1 MFKKIMLPI
10 VQNCKYIQSVI
21 YLELFLLSITQRLEL
36 LEWVTG
42 TLGIISIEI
51 FILILEKMISKQQD
65 KKKVNE
71 GVGYPNPNLYPT
83 RRKQLEKF
91 ITVLEQQEN
100 EPYAVMV
107 SGKWGAGKSSFIQ
120 ALEKKLDVN
129 SFIWVY
135 AGSEKTVS
143 EIMSDISIK
152 ILGVLKKNNVFIENK
167 NSIGKY
173 FLAFSDLLEDTVL
186 KPLKKVSRVLT
197 RGKNL
202 DDRDY
207 LNTKLDELSKPIYII
222 IDDLDRCDSNINK

>member
-1 MFKKIMLPI
+1 M
-10 VQNCKYIQSVI
+10 
-21 YLELFLLSITQRLEL
+21 
-36 LEWVTG
+36 
-42 TLGIISIEI
+42 
-51 FILILEKMISKQQD
+51 
-65 KKKVNE
+65 
-71 GVGYPNPNLYPT
+71 
-83 RRKQLEKF
+83 
-91 ITVLEQQEN
+91 
-100 EPYAVMV
+100 
-107 SGKWGAGKSSFIQ
+107 
-120 ALEKKLDVN
+120 N

-222 IDDLDRCDSNINK
+222 IDDLDRCDSNINKKEEEIKKM